1 MKKNVF
7 KVGLTRRTPEER
19 SNELSRSTSAPDHFH
34 VMEEWDVVDCVQA
47 EKLIHERLHEFRLN
61 LKESILKLHTK

>member
-1 MKKNVF
+1 
-7 KVGLTRRTPEER
+7 
-19 SNELSRSTSAPDHFH
+19 
-34 VMEEWDVVDCVQA
+34 MEEWDVVDCVQA